1 MELRAAGPDP
11 AVIAYGAYLHGGRLR
26 CPLLLVRHGHTARD
40 VTLTDPTSNQEIHVR
55 LPEEAT
61 GHTGHLRFDREELE
75 IL

>member
-40 VTLTDPTSNQEIHVR
+40 VTLTDPTSNQEIRVR
-55 LPEEAT
+55 LPAEAI
-61 GHTGHLRFDREELE
+61 GDSGHLRFDREELE